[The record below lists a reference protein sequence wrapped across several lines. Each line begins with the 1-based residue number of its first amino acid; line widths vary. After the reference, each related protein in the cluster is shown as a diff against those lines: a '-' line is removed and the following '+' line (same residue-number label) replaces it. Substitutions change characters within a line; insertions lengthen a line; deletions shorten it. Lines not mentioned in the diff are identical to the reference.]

1 MKAKLILFSLITLST
16 QLYAQKQWTL
26 SDCIDY
32 AIEHNLTVQ
41 KKEIAR
47 QQQEV
52 ELNTAK
58 FSRLPNLSGST
69 SQSFNFGRGLNNE
82 NTYTDRNTQGT
93 SFDLSTDVPL
103 FTGMKIPNNIAL
115 NKLNLK
121 ASIEELNKAK
131 EDISIEVT
139 SYFLQVLFNNEL
151 YKVAQEQVN
160 LSQEQYE
167 RIKRLNEVGKAAV
180 SEVYE
185 AKARV
190 AQDELSAVQAGNNKQ
205 LALLELSQLLE
216 LPSPEGFEISAPE
229 KDPDFVSLNNPEDIF
244 SQAVMIKPGVL
255 AAQYRLA
262 GSEKNIRI
270 AQSAFYPQLSFGAG
284 LNTSYTH
291 LAGVDNNS
299 FGTQMDNN
307 FRKYV
312 GFTLSIPIFNR
323 FETRNRVKNARLQ
336 QFNQSLVL
344 EENKK
349 ALYKEI
355 QQAYYNAVAAQS
367 KYTSSVSA
375 MEANEAAFK
384 LMREKYDNGKATAVE
399 YNEVKMNL
407 MKATSDKIQAKFDYI
422 FRVKI
427 LDFYKGLPLELH

>member
-32 AIEHNLTVQ
+32 AIEHNLGVQ

-229 KDPDFVSLNNPEDIF
+229 NDPDFVSLNNPEDIF
-244 SQAVMIKPGVL
+244 NQAVMIKPGVL

-291 LAGVDNNS
+291 LSGIDNNS

-367 KYTSSVSA
+367 KYASSETA

-399 YNEVKMNL
+399 YN
-407 MKATSDKIQAKFDYI
+407 
-422 FRVKI
+422 
-427 LDFYKGLPLELH
+427 